1 MRIINL
7 TILLCIAAVALCG
20 GQTKV
25 NSGPASKDTVSS
37 KTGLKY
43 LVLKKGAGTIAKVGH
58 EVLIFETASYGSGKV
73 LYTNENTQRPIK
85 VLIGGQQAT
94 EGEDE
99 GLRGMRVGEVRKMYI
114 PNYLCKRSG
123 YPPNIS
129 PDSPIVVKVILHKI
143 LNDTK

>member
-1 MRIINL
+1 MRGFNL
-7 TILLCIAAVALCG
+7 LIFLCLSSVGLCLAQPGTRNVAGDTI
-20 GQTKV
+20 
-25 NSGPASKDTVSS
+25 SS

-43 LVLKKGAGTIAKVGH
+43 LIVKKGKGTIAKAGH
-58 EVLIFETASYGSGKV
+58 EVLIFETASYNSGKV
-73 LYTNENTQRPIK
+73 LYTNENTDRPIK
-85 VLIGGQQAT
+85 VLIGGKQAT

-99 GLRGMRVGEVRKMYI
+99 GLRGMQVGEVRKMFI

-129 PDSPIVVKVILHKI
+129 PDSAIVVNVILHKI